1 MSVFEKASRQKLRFA
16 TRAGNLSVE
25 DLWDLPLSSSVKK
38 VNLDE
43 IAVELH
49 TELNTRK
56 TISFVNN
63 PAKDMDD
70 TQLKFDIVK
79 HIIDVKMAENAKA
92 VGERE
97 LAAKKQKIME
107 IITQKENEA
116 LAGQSL
122 EDLRKQLEAL

>member
-1 MSVFEKASRQKLRFA
+1 MFDKAARQKLRFQ

-25 DLWDLPLSSSVKK
+25 DLWDLPLSSSTKK

-63 PAKDMDD
+63 PAKDTDD

>member
-1 MSVFEKASRQKLRFA
+1 MFDKAARMKLRFA

-25 DLWDLPLSSSVKK
+25 DLWDLPLSSSTKK

-63 PAKDMDD
+63 PAKDTDD

>member
-1 MSVFEKASRQKLRFA
+1 MFDKAARMKLRFA

-25 DLWDLPLSSSVKK
+25 DLWDLPLSSSTKK
-38 VNLDE
+38 VNLYE

-63 PAKDMDD
+63 PAKDTDD

>member
-1 MSVFEKASRQKLRFA
+1 MFDKAARMKLRFA

-25 DLWDLPLSSSVKK
+25 DLSDLPLSSSTKK

-63 PAKDMDD
+63 PAKDTDD

>member
-1 MSVFEKASRQKLRFA
+1 MFDKAARMKLRFA

-25 DLWDLPLSSSVKK
+25 DLWDLPLSSSTKK

-56 TISFVNN
+56 TIPFVNN
-63 PAKDMDD
+63 PAKATDD